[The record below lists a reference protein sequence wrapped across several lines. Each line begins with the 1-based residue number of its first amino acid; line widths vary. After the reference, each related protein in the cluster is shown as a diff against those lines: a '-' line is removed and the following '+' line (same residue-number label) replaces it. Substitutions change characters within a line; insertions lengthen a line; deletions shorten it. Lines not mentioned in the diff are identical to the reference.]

1 VIVPTLKEATAWR
14 TASVLDAELMLIVI
28 PTTLGVETS
37 TRSIKSVSIPDL
49 LAMDSVPPDVLTTAT
64 AVPTKTAIRMVAALL
79 ALMTL
84 VAL

>member
-1 VIVPTLKEATAWR
+1 
-14 TASVLDAELMLIVI
+14 VI

-49 LAMDSVPPDVLTTAT
+49 LALDSVPPDVLTTTT
-64 AVPTKTAIRMVAALL
+64 ALPTKTAIRMVAALL